1 MKKTL
6 ALVFALMLLVC
17 SVPALAGTGM
27 IISND
32 GSTGT
37 GSGNGALSLFALP
50 DAPAQTQMAGSYEME
65 DITVAECTMPCVKGW
80 AWKSNSE
87 LFFSAFNENN
97 TVGIGISKA
106 ASTMDIDDYVAFLA
120 TSDRFCN
127 PQRITN
133 NYGQDVLM
141 YDYTDGTMVRFITVH
156 NGYYYDFGVMVGG
169 NGTVVGNADYEALR
183 DYIAWNIR
191 FN

>member
-1 MKKTL
+1 MKKIFAMVL
-6 ALVFALMLLVC
+6 ALMLLTA
-17 SVPALAGTGM
+17 SIPAMAGTGLVF
-27 IISND
+27 SSQPE
-32 GSTGT
+32 STDE
-37 GSGNGALSLFALP
+37 GALSLFDLP
-50 DAPAQTQMAGSYEME
+50 DSTAQTNMAGSYEME
-65 DITVAECTMPCVKGW
+65 DVTVGECTLPSVKGW
-80 AWKSNSE
+80 SWETTDE
-87 LFFSAFNENN
+87 LFFAAYKEDK
-97 TVGIGISKA
+97 TAAIGISKA
-106 ASTMDIDDYVAFLA
+106 STTLTMDNYINYLA

-156 NGYYYDFGVMVGG
+156 DGFYYDFGVMVGG

-183 DYIAWNIR
+183 EYIAWNIR